1 LLLIDAGTSY
11 IKTCDTVTGK
21 TSVLHITEF
30 GKQDLSN
37 AGCTTGH
44 NAALLSKGYFI
55 NELVAL
61 AEGAKSLCKETDF
74 TILDIGS
81 RDMKLV
87 TFKSGR
93 FDKCD
98 WNTSCGAM
106 VGFTIE
112 LIMRYFNKTPADL
125 RVTDRYFDITC
136 GLLGITKF
144 FDQISK
150 DSSIEDGMSS
160 LINGMARFSWQF
172 AGKPKVLYLSGGL
185 AENMV
190 FVESLKK
197 LVPDLRPLGRF
208 VLIEGLKRYNDERA
222 TDSTARNK

>member
-1 LLLIDAGTSY
+1 M
-11 IKTCDTVTGK
+11 GK
-21 TSVLHITEF
+21 
-30 GKQDLSN
+30 
-37 AGCTTGH
+37 GH
-44 NAALLSKGYFI
+44 FI

-61 AEGAKSLCKETDF
+61 AEGAKSLCKETDL

-112 LIMRYFNKTPADL
+112 LIMKYFNKTPADL
-125 RVTDRYFDITC
+125 RVTDRHFDITC

-144 FDQISK
+144 FDQDIKGFFHRGRHLVSNK
-150 DSSIEDGMSS
+150 RHG
-160 LINGMARFSWQF
+160 
-172 AGKPKVLYLSGGL
+172 KVLL
-185 AENMV
+185 AV
-190 FVESLKK
+190 SKKESPRSFIFLADFLKIWYWWK
-197 LVPDLRPLGRF
+197 
-208 VLIEGLKRYNDERA
+208 A
-222 TDSTARNK
+222 